1 VLLLERALPHV
12 DYLPGADRISK
23 CLFEIDSRHSGES
36 TARDHMVQ
44 RTLRP
49 ATSIC
54 TAIIAI
60 NTIRLAIGL
69 GSLAMTVGAGAIL
82 VRFHADW
89 IRIPML
95 TAATVGSV
103 LNLTV
108 LAHIR
113 HLRKRPASLWRQK
126 PVARETKKREREQFF
141 LSSVSLVL
149 VGVEEYFHYLLCH
162 KL

>member
-1 VLLLERALPHV
+1 MSITSRERIESRNASSRSTQETAERA
-12 DYLPGADRISK
+12 
-23 CLFEIDSRHSGES
+23 
-36 TARDHMVQ
+36 Q
-44 RTLRP
+44 RGIAWSSASFALLQ
-49 ATSIC
+49 SIC

-60 NTIRLAIGL
+60 NAIRLAIGL
-69 GSLAMTVGAGAIL
+69 GSLAMTVGAGALL

>member
-1 VLLLERALPHV
+1 MLLLERALPHV
-12 DYLPGADRISK
+12 DYLSGADRISK

-36 TARDHMVQ
+36 TARDRMVQ
-44 RTLRP
+44 RILRP
-49 ATSIC
+49 ATKHMYRDHCYQYHPSC
-54 TAIIAI
+54 DW
-60 NTIRLAIGL
+60 IGFARNDRRS
-69 GSLAMTVGAGAIL
+69 GCPFG
-82 VRFHADW
+82 RFHADW

-113 HLRKRPASLWRQK
+113 HLRKRPASLWRQT

-162 KL
+162 NL